1 MTTEYRLEPRGAG
14 RSWPTGAATS
24 PRAAGFFRGVSGATG
39 LTCRPSSAFPIWR
52 R

>member
-24 PRAAGFFRGVSGATG
+24 PRAAGFVRGLRGHGFDVSPELGIPYLKA
-39 LTCRPSSAFPIWR
+39 
-52 R
+52 